1 MQSFFWVYGGSYYPH
16 EIIKGGVFLL
26 LNFSKIS
33 SQDIC
38 QRVCEGRENPFAYFR
53 CAWNFGKYQR
63 DNSTLEQQMSKCE
76 NSLGVR
82 LTLFDRSDVFTNV
95 EFLHHSFIISS
106 IAINHST
113 LPLQSTPSY
122 KVNRKNEFC
131 NEINSN
137 QILFLIYSMFT
148 FKTPFKFRHKM
159 QHN

>member
-38 QRVCEGRENPFAYFR
+38 QRVCEEGRENPFAYFR

-82 LTLFDRSDVFTNV
+82 LTLFDRSDVQYLLQLNSYIIHLS
-95 EFLHHSFIISS
+95 FLISS
-106 IAINHST
+106 IAIHHGT
-113 LPLQSTPSY
+113 LPL
-122 KVNRKNEFC
+122 
-131 NEINSN
+131 
-137 QILFLIYSMFT
+137 
-148 FKTPFKFRHKM
+148 
-159 QHN
+159 